1 MSRTLSGSRSRR
13 LAATAAVA
21 VATVGFAASSAS
33 AAPTGDY
40 AVFSQCP
47 TNVEDLASCVVSDT
61 TSGSIKLGSTTV
73 PINKRI
79 RLQGGYSYDPVTYE
93 ERWHNAKNGQ
103 TLERTALNVPGGL
116 LGITIPSQ
124 VPQPIRGLL
133 EAGINTVNGVKATA
147 ELVGPVQ
154 FSFANFANAEGPAAV
169 LPLRV
174 KLDNPFLGDNCYIG
188 SASAPVTLRLT
199 AGTTTPPAGTAPI
212 TGSPGTLEFLNE
224 ANLIRS
230 SGVSLVDNGFAAPKA
245 KGCGGIFSW
254 AIDPVVNLKVGLP
267 SPAGNNVARFN
278 GTAQIGAATA
288 VRESDPSD

>member
-1 MSRTLSGSRSRR
+1 MSRSLRARRSAVA
-13 LAATAAVA
+13 LATAAGIA
-21 VATVGFAASSAS
+21 LTTAASAG

-47 TNVEDLASCVVSDT
+47 TNVPDLASCVVSDT

-79 RLQGGYSYDPVTYE
+79 RLQGGYSYDPVTYAE
-93 ERWHNAKNGQ
+93 IWRNAKNGQ

-116 LGITIPSQ
+116 SGLVVSSSIPEPVRSAFQ
-124 VPQPIRGLL
+124 AAVD
-133 EAGINTVNGVKATA
+133 TVNGVTATA

-154 FSFANFANAEGPAAV
+154 FSFANFANADGPTAV

-174 KLDNPFLGDNCYIG
+174 KLDNPFLGSNCYVG
-188 SASAPVTLRLT
+188 SAANPVTLRLT

-230 SGVSLVDNGFAAPKA
+230 TGVSLVDNAFAAPKA
-245 KGCGGIFSW
+245 SGCGGLFSW
-254 AIDPVVNLKVGLP
+254 AIDPAVNAKVGLP
-267 SPAGNNVARFN
+267 APAGTNVARFN
-278 GTAQIGAATA
+278 GTAQIAAATA
-288 VRESDPSD
+288 VRDSDPTD